1 VRIENEVLQMHNR
14 INLLEQEE
22 RRALKR
28 IEETR
33 SKADKIL
40 QNRQETL
47 EF

>member
-1 VRIENEVLQMHNR
+1 MIKVRQSRVKIENEVLQMHNR

-40 QNRQETL
+40 
-47 EF
+47 

>member
-1 VRIENEVLQMHNR
+1 VIKVRQSRVKIENEVLQMHNR

-40 QNRQETL
+40 
-47 EF
+47 